1 MSVAQ
6 MVVIWSLNVDF
17 MYTSPK
23 QAFLQNIEN
32 AHKAK
37 IGDKFVYAV
46 RGDQIPALRWIRL
59 PIPTL

>member
-32 AHKAK
+32 ASK
-37 IGDKFVYAV
+37 IFSLLCANTMIYALFCGRV
-46 RGDQIPALRWIRL
+46 
-59 PIPTL
+59 

>member
-32 AHKAK
+32 AHEAK
-37 IGDKFVYAV
+37 MGYKIFYAV
-46 RGDQIPALRWIRL
+46 REDQIPALR
-59 PIPTL
+59 